1 VKIKPIAV
9 TDLKL
14 SEINTRGLDK
24 PDPTHVAQLVS
35 SIRDCGLLNPITVDQ
50 NFKLIAGRHRLEA
63 VRELKWPKI
72 RANIV
77 SLDSLHAELARI
89 DENLVRRPGTALE
102 RAEWMKD
109 RKEIYEQLHPETK
122 QGGAPGKKGG
132 GKGAK
137 TETISSFAK
146 DTAAKTGSTDRSVQQ
161 YVQVAGLD
169 DEAKLVLRSTP
180 AADHLTDLV
189 KLSRLAPEL
198 QRKVAKQVAST
209 GETVKAATRT
219 LKRAEQVAQV
229 KVYRPPEG
237 EFAVIATDYPWKYE
251 DALDGSDAV
260 RGGCPY
266 PQMEIEEIC
275 KVPLPV
281 AKDCAVF
288 VWVTNSHLVDPKA
301 YAVVAQSLFDRYQLV
316 PKQIRTWRK
325 VTIDGTRDKFGGGHV
340 WRNNTE
346 HLVRFERGRPVFAPV
361 TQTTCFDAPLGEHSE
376 KPKRAYDDIEALC
389 PGGPKLEM
397 FARDEVREGW
407 VTTGAELKAP
417 IPAPRSHHEVK
428 EPEVEDN
435 ICGGA
440 NCSGCA
446 DHPAESGFH
455 AGPKIE
461 PPKKRARKLL
471 LNPEAA

>member
-24 PDPTHVAQLVS
+24 PDPAHVAQLVS

-50 NFKLIAGRHRLEA
+50 HFKLIAGRHRLEA

-237 EFAVIATDYPWKYE
+237 EFGVISVDFPWPYE
-251 DALDGSDAV
+251 DTLDGSDAV

-266 PQMEIEEIC
+266 PTMTIPEIC
-275 KVPLPV
+275 AFPIPC
-281 AKDCAVF
+281 AEDCALF
-288 VWVTNSHLVDPKA
+288 LDVTNSHLVDPTA
-301 YAVVAQSLFDRYQLV
+301 YAVVAKSLIDRYGFT
-316 PKQIRTWRK
+316 PKQITTWRK
-325 VTIDGTRDKFGGGHV
+325 PKLGLGYIR
-340 WRNNTE
+340 RNTTE
-346 HLVRFERGRPVFAPV
+346 HEVLFVRGSPVFTGV
-361 TQTTCFDAPLGEHSE
+361 TQRTDYDAPLGEHSA
-376 KPKRAYDDIEALC
+376 KPDQKFRNIEALC
-389 PGGPKLEM
+389 ASPSRLEM
-397 FARDEVREGW
+397 FAREPREGW

-417 IPAPRSHHEVK
+417 TAPQRKHHEVE

-440 NCSGCA
+440 NCSGCSEHSEDFGA
-446 DHPAESGFH
+446 
-455 AGPKIE
+455 AGLQIE

-471 LNPEAA
+471 INPEAA